1 MPRTNTVVDFSSGK
15 QEVKLVAMS
24 ASEEAR
30 IDAEEVQ
37 YLAEK
42 PMNDWKLKIA
52 ETDAGMPRYLEDL
65 ITDNSNLI
73 IHEKMKTRYDE
84 KITLRATKP

>member
-1 MPRTNTVVDFSSGK
+1 MARHHMINNIKVPFTAEEETATDV
-15 QEVKLVAMS
+15 
-24 ASEEAR
+24 EEA
-30 IDAEEVQ
+30 Q

-42 PMNDWKLKIA
+42 PMKDWKQKMA
-52 ETDAGMPRYLEDL
+52 GTDSGMPRYLEDL